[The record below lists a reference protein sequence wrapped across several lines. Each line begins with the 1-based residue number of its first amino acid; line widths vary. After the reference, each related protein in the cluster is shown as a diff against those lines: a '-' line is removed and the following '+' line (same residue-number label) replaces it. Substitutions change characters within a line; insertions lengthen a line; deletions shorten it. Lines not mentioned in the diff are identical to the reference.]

1 MVPEMTLPTLPEMT
15 VRQQQANARWLEAH
29 ALYVCTLRSFN
40 HPDPSWP
47 NRLAV
52 VTEEMTRSLQA
63 FEDSQVQADYALA
76 SRCTNPLRGSN

>member
-29 ALYVCTLRSFN
+29 ALYVRTLSSFSP
-40 HPDPSWP
+40 PDPSWP

-52 VTEEMTRSLQA
+52 VTQEMTRSLEA
-63 FEDSQVQADYALA
+63 FEDSQMQETT
-76 SRCTNPLRGSN
+76 R